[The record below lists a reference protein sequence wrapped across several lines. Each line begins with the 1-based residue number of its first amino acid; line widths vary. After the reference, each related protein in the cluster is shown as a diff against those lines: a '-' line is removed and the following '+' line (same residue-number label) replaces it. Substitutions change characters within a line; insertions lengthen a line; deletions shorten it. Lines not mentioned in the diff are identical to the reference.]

1 MTKIIEHNDIF
12 RKYNYSGLITAEDNQ
27 HIIHTVQEIIAKGN
41 YFDEAHS
48 PKYQTK
54 ENIFARQTATFLKM
68 RMTFIMSCFFYIGKE
83 VKIKGINAWSFQTNV
98 QDNLERERL
107 WHHHHQDQT
116 YPKLS
121 GIYYVHIPKDEPNPN
136 TTGTEF
142 ATSGDLKETFYITP
156 QPHTWLIYP
165 SDVWHRPGIC
175 TSKENRYVVAGDMQ
189 YQIA

>member
-1 MTKIIEHNDIF
+1 MQPVIDHNPQA
-12 RKYNYSGLITAEDNQ
+12 RKYDFSSLITKQDDLEACR
-27 HIIHTVQEIIAKGN
+27 IIKNIIADGK
-41 YFDEAHS
+41 YFTNS
-48 PKYQTK
+48 PKFQTK
-54 ENIFARQTATFLKM
+54 ENIFARQTDTFLKM

-83 VKIKGINAWSFQTNV
+83 VKIKGINGWSFQTCV

-121 GIYYVHIPKDEPNPN
+121 GIYYVHIPKDEPDPN

-142 ATSGDLKETFYITP
+142 ATAADLKETFYVTP
-156 QPHTWLIYP
+156 KPYTWLIYP

-175 TSKENRYVVAGDMQ
+175 TSEENRYVVAGDMQ
-189 YQIA
+189 YQLN